1 MPSTRI
7 FLTQGWNPRLLHFL
21 HCQVDSLPLSH
32 LATPVILNI
41 FHQFN
46 CATNGFSHLDICEI
60 GVHPKIT
67 GNPQL

>member
-1 MPSTRI
+1 MPSSRI

-21 HCQVDSLPLSH
+21 HCQVDSLLLSH